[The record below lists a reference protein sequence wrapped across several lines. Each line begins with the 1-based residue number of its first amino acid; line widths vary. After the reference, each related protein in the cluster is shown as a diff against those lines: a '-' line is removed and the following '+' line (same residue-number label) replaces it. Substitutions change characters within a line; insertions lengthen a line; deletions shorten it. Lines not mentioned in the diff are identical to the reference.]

1 MEHGEAA
8 ARVAAVSA
16 AGIPLGHGSYDP
28 PAGPTLT
35 SVLLASPNRKLGAP
49 KHAAHPH
56 GDRGAEPVKYQPHYG
71 WVIAGVLF
79 TCFTLTV
86 GMLQYSYGVFVAPLE
101 EEFGWTRAEVNV
113 SLSFFAMTGLLAP
126 VAGPILDRFGSSR
139 VMMFSYL
146 ILAISFL
153 PRPWMTELWEFYV
166 LNILMYAG
174 MPGAIMLPVGKLIGI
189 WFTEARGRAVGIT
202 AMGANFGGFIF
213 SAQTRTLID
222 LTDWRATYFIFGVAI
237 ALLIPL
243 IALTIRD
250 APRRPAD
257 RPLRTETSADVP
269 LQEGMAVRDAIRTR
283 AFLLMT
289 GGLLLATIPYQ
300 SVLTQI
306 IPHLE
311 AEGMTSTNAAWVLS
325 VLAVFGMV
333 GKVLLGWLS
342 DIIAARKVFVGSL
355 FLQAFGLLVLING
368 GTSIYVWLVF
378 VPIFGVAFGGMG
390 SLMTLLPLET
400 FGIRAF
406 ASIFGLLS
414 LLILPTAL
422 IGPPLTGYAFDV
434 TGSYTIAFYVIAALL
449 VIGSIALWFAAPP
462 KWQSDSESEERQ
474 QIAQA
479 AT

>member
-1 MEHGEAA
+1 M
-8 ARVAAVSA
+8 
-16 AGIPLGHGSYDP
+16 
-28 PAGPTLT
+28 
-35 SVLLASPNRKLGAP
+35 
-49 KHAAHPH
+49 
-56 GDRGAEPVKYQPHYG
+56 KYQPHYG

-101 EEFGWTRAEVNV
+101 EEFGWTRAEINV

-222 LTDWRATYFIFGVAI
+222 LTDWRETYFIFGVAI

-257 RPLRTETSADVP
+257 RPLRTEASVDVV
-269 LQEGMAVRDAIRTR
+269 LEEGMAVRDAIRTR

-311 AEGMTSTNAAWVLS
+311 AEGMSSTNAAWVLS

-342 DIIAARKVFVGSL
+342 DIIAARKVFVASL
-355 FLQAFGLLVLING
+355 FLQAFGLVVLING

-449 VIGSIALWFAAPP
+449 VIGSVSLWFAAPP

-474 QIAQA
+474 KIAQV

>member
-1 MEHGEAA
+1 MSPR
-8 ARVAAVSA
+8 ARR
-16 AGIPLGHGSYDP
+16 PHK
-28 PAGPTLT
+28 
-35 SVLLASPNRKLGAP
+35 RKGAP
-49 KHAAHPH
+49 L
-56 GDRGAEPVKYQPHYG
+56 VNYQPHYG

-79 TCFTLTV
+79 VCFTLTV

-126 VAGPILDRFGSSR
+126 IAGPILDRFGSSR

-146 ILAISFL
+146 LLALSFL

-166 LNILMYAG
+166 LNIIMYAG

-222 LTDWRATYFIFGVAI
+222 LTDWRATYFIFGVTI

-243 IALTIRD
+243 IALTIRET
-250 APRRPAD
+250 PKRPVEIQQGTDPPPA
-257 RPLRTETSADVP
+257 TAVA
-269 LQEGMAVRDAIRTR
+269 EGMAARDAIRTKP
-283 AFLLMT
+283 FVLLT

-300 SVLTQI
+300 SVLTQL

-311 AEGMTSTNAAWVLS
+311 AEGMTSTSAAWVLS
-325 VLAVFGMV
+325 ALAVFGMG
-333 GKVLLGWLS
+333 GKLLLGDLA
-342 DIIAARKVFVGSL
+342 DRFAARKVFVASL
-355 FLQAFGLLVLING
+355 FMQTIGIIVLINA

-378 VPIFGVAFGGMG
+378 VPIYGISFGGMG

-422 IGPPLTGYAFDV
+422 IGPPLVGYAFDV
-434 TGSYTIAFYVIAALL
+434 TGSYTVAFYVIAALL
-449 VIGSIALWFAAPP
+449 IIGSIALWFAVPP
-462 KWQSDSESEERQ
+462 RWQKDSEEQERQ
-474 QIAQA
+474 QIAQV

>member
-1 MEHGEAA
+1 MK
-8 ARVAAVSA
+8 
-16 AGIPLGHGSYDP
+16 
-28 PAGPTLT
+28 
-35 SVLLASPNRKLGAP
+35 N
-49 KHAAHPH
+49 
-56 GDRGAEPVKYQPHYG
+56 QPHYG

-79 TCFTLTV
+79 VCFTLTV

-126 VAGPILDRFGSSR
+126 VAGPLLDRFGSSR

-146 ILAISFL
+146 LLAISFL
-153 PRPWMTELWEFYV
+153 PRPWMTELWEFYA

-222 LTDWRATYFIFGVAI
+222 LTDWRATYFIFGVTI

-243 IALTIRD
+243 IAVTIRET
-250 APRRPAD
+250 PRRTAEVQQGPD
-257 RPLRTETSADVP
+257 PSASANLD
-269 LQEGMAVRDAIRTR
+269 EGMAIRDAIRTR

-342 DIIAARKVFVGSL
+342 DLIAARKVFVASL
-355 FLQAFGLLVLING
+355 FLQALGLVILING
-368 GTSIYVWLVF
+368 GTSIYVWVLF
-378 VPIFGVAFGGMG
+378 VPIFGIAFGGMG

-422 IGPPLTGYAFDV
+422 IGPPLTGYSFDQ
-434 TGSYTIAFYVIAALL
+434 TGSYTLAFYVIAALL
-449 VIGSIALWFAAPP
+449 VIGSFALWFAAPP
-462 KWQSDSESEERQ
+462 KWQQPTDEEEQ
-474 QIAQA
+474 QQEIAQA

>member
-1 MEHGEAA
+1 M
-8 ARVAAVSA
+8 
-16 AGIPLGHGSYDP
+16 
-28 PAGPTLT
+28 
-35 SVLLASPNRKLGAP
+35 
-49 KHAAHPH
+49 
-56 GDRGAEPVKYQPHYG
+56 KYQPHYG

-79 TCFTLTV
+79 VCFTLTV

-146 ILAISFL
+146 ILALSFI
-153 PRPWMTELWEFYV
+153 PRPWMTELWEFYA

-222 LTDWRATYFIFGVAI
+222 LTDWRATYFIFGVTI

-243 IALTIRD
+243 IGLTIRET
-250 APRRPAD
+250 PRRRMDMQQEQDP
-257 RPLRTETSADVP
+257 ETSSVLAV
-269 LQEGMAVRDAIRTR
+269 GMAARDAIRTR
-283 AFLLMT
+283 AFLLIT
-289 GGLLLATIPYQ
+289 AGLLLATIPYQ

-325 VLAVFGMV
+325 VLAIFGMV

-355 FLQAFGLLVLING
+355 LLQALGLVILING
-368 GTSIYVWLVF
+368 GTSIYVWLLF

-462 KWQSDSESEERQ
+462 KWQQQSEEEKQ
-474 QIAQA
+474 QQEIAQV

>member
-1 MEHGEAA
+1 MFGF
-8 ARVAAVSA
+8 
-16 AGIPLGHGSYDP
+16 
-28 PAGPTLT
+28 
-35 SVLLASPNRKLGAP
+35 
-49 KHAAHPH
+49 
-56 GDRGAEPVKYQPHYG
+56 QPHYG

-79 TCFTLTV
+79 VCFTLTV

-126 VAGPILDRFGSSR
+126 IAGPLLDRFGSSR
-139 VMMFSYL
+139 VMMLSYL
-146 ILAISFL
+146 LLAASFL
-153 PRPWMTELWEFYV
+153 PRPWMTELWEFYA

-222 LTDWRATYFIFGVAI
+222 LTDWRATYFIFGVTI

-243 IALTIRD
+243 IAVTIRET
-250 APRRPAD
+250 PRRRVD
-257 RPLRTETSADVP
+257 VQQEMDTSTAAV
-269 LQEGMAVRDAIRTR
+269 LEEGMAIRDAIRTR
-283 AFLLMT
+283 AFVLMT

-311 AEGMTSTNAAWVLS
+311 AEGMSSTGAAWVLS
-325 VLAVFGMV
+325 VIAIFGMV
-333 GKVLLGWLS
+333 GKVLLGDLA
-342 DIIAARKVFVGSL
+342 DRFAARKVFVGSL

-368 GTSIYVWLVF
+368 GTSLYVWLIF

-434 TGSYTIAFYVIAALL
+434 TGSYTIAFYVIAGLL

-462 KWQSDSESEERQ
+462 KWQKSTDEEEETRD
-474 QIAQA
+474 IAQV

>member
-1 MEHGEAA
+1 M
-8 ARVAAVSA
+8 
-16 AGIPLGHGSYDP
+16 
-28 PAGPTLT
+28 
-35 SVLLASPNRKLGAP
+35 
-49 KHAAHPH
+49 
-56 GDRGAEPVKYQPHYG
+56 KYQPHYG

-79 TCFTLTV
+79 ICFTLTV

-126 VAGPILDRFGSSR
+126 IAGPLLDRFGSSR

-146 ILAISFL
+146 LLAISFL
-153 PRPWMTELWEFYV
+153 PRPWMTELWEFYA

-222 LTDWRATYFIFGVAI
+222 LTDWRATYFIFGIAI

-243 IALTIRD
+243 IAVTIRET
-250 APRRPAD
+250 PRRTQAVQQEID
-257 RPLRTETSADVP
+257 TSTSAV
-269 LQEGMAVRDAIRTR
+269 LEEGMTIRDAIRTR
-283 AFLLMT
+283 AFVLMT

-311 AEGMTSTNAAWVLS
+311 AEGMSSTGAAWVLS
-325 VLAVFGMV
+325 VIAIFGMA
-333 GKVLLGWLS
+333 GKVLLGDLA
-342 DIIAARKVFVGSL
+342 DRFAARKVFVASL
-355 FLQAFGLLVLING
+355 FLQAFGLVVLING
-368 GTSIYVWLVF
+368 GTSIYVWLIF

-434 TGSYTIAFYVIAALL
+434 TGSYTIAFYVIAGLL

-462 KWQSDSESEERQ
+462 QWQKSTDEEEETRD
-474 QIAQA
+474 IAQV

>member
-1 MEHGEAA
+1 M
-8 ARVAAVSA
+8 
-16 AGIPLGHGSYDP
+16 
-28 PAGPTLT
+28 
-35 SVLLASPNRKLGAP
+35 
-49 KHAAHPH
+49 
-56 GDRGAEPVKYQPHYG
+56 KYQPHYG

-101 EEFGWTRAEVNV
+101 EEFGWTRAEINV

-243 IALTIRD
+243 IAVTIRD
-250 APRRPAD
+250 APRRTPD
-257 RPLRTETSADVP
+257 MQQGPDPETSAV
-269 LQEGMAVRDAIRTR
+269 LAEGMAARDAIRTR
-283 AFLLMT
+283 AFLLVT
-289 GGLLLATIPYQ
+289 VGLLLATIPYQ
-300 SVLTQI
+300 SVLTQL

-342 DIIAARKVFVGSL
+342 DIIAARKVFVASL
-355 FLQAFGLLVLING
+355 FLQAFGLVVLING

-434 TGSYTIAFYVIAALL
+434 TGSYTIAFYVIAGLL

>member
-1 MEHGEAA
+1 MQS
-8 ARVAAVSA
+8 RTL
-16 AGIPLGHGSYDP
+16 LG
-28 PAGPTLT
+28 
-35 SVLLASPNRKLGAP
+35 
-49 KHAAHPH
+49 
-56 GDRGAEPVKYQPHYG
+56 YQPHYG

-86 GMLQYSYGVFVAPLE
+86 GMLQYSYGVFVGPLE

-113 SLSFFAMTGLLAP
+113 SLSFFAITGLLAP

-146 ILAISFL
+146 LLALSFL
-153 PRPWMTELWEFYV
+153 PRPWMTELWEFYA
-166 LNILMYAG
+166 LNMLMYAG

-222 LTDWRATYFIFGVAI
+222 LTDWRATYFMFGVTI
-237 ALLIPL
+237 AMLIPL
-243 IALTIRD
+243 IAFTIRET
-250 APRRPAD
+250 PRRPAEVQQNAG
-257 RPLRTETSADVP
+257 PSPAAAVA
-269 LQEGMAVRDAIRTR
+269 EGMAARDAMRTK
-283 AFLLMT
+283 AFLLIT
-289 GGLLLATIPYQ
+289 LGLLLATIPYQ
-300 SVLTQI
+300 SVLTQL

-311 AEGMTSTNAAWVLS
+311 AEGMTSTSAAWVLS
-325 VLAVFGMV
+325 VLAVFGMA
-333 GKVLLGWLS
+333 GKVLLGDLS
-342 DIIAARKVFVGSL
+342 DKFAARKVFVGSL
-355 FLQAFGLLVLING
+355 FLQAIGLLVLINA

-378 VPIFGVAFGGMG
+378 VPIYGISFGGMG

-422 IGPPLTGYAFDV
+422 IGPPLVGYAFDV
-434 TGSYTIAFYVIAALL
+434 TGSYTLAFYVIAALL
-449 VIGSIALWFAAPP
+449 VIGSISLWFAVPP
-462 KWQSDSESEERQ
+462 RWQQAESEDSSRDL
-474 QIAQA
+474 AH
-479 AT
+479 ATG

>member
-1 MEHGEAA
+1 M
-8 ARVAAVSA
+8 
-16 AGIPLGHGSYDP
+16 
-28 PAGPTLT
+28 
-35 SVLLASPNRKLGAP
+35 
-49 KHAAHPH
+49 
-56 GDRGAEPVKYQPHYG
+56 KYQPHYG

-79 TCFTLTV
+79 VCFTLTV

-243 IALTIRD
+243 IAVTIRD
-250 APRRPAD
+250 TPRRTPD
-257 RPLRTETSADVP
+257 VQQGPDPETSAV
-269 LQEGMAVRDAIRTR
+269 LAEGMAARDAIRTR
-283 AFLLMT
+283 AFLLIT
-289 GGLLLATIPYQ
+289 AGLLLATIPYQ

-311 AEGMTSTNAAWVLS
+311 AEGMSSTNAAWVLS

-355 FLQAFGLLVLING
+355 FLQAFGLVVLING

-378 VPIFGVAFGGMG
+378 VPIFGIAFGGMG

-422 IGPPLTGYAFDV
+422 IGPPLTGYSFDE

-462 KWQSDSESEERQ
+462 KWHSDSESEERQ

>member
-1 MEHGEAA
+1 MFG
-8 ARVAAVSA
+8 
-16 AGIPLGHGSYDP
+16 
-28 PAGPTLT
+28 
-35 SVLLASPNRKLGAP
+35 
-49 KHAAHPH
+49 
-56 GDRGAEPVKYQPHYG
+56 YQPHYG

-79 TCFTLTV
+79 VCFTLTV

-126 VAGPILDRFGSSR
+126 IAGPLLDRFGSSR

-146 ILAISFL
+146 LLAISFL
-153 PRPWMTELWEFYV
+153 PRPWMTELWEFYA

-222 LTDWRATYFIFGVAI
+222 LTDWRATYFIFGIAI

-243 IALTIRD
+243 IALTIRET
-250 APRRPAD
+250 PRRTQAVQQ
-257 RPLRTETSADVP
+257 EIGASTSAV
-269 LQEGMAVRDAIRTR
+269 LEEGMAIRDAIRTR

-311 AEGMTSTNAAWVLS
+311 AEGMSSTGAAWVLS
-325 VLAVFGMV
+325 VIAIFGMA
-333 GKVLLGWLS
+333 GKVLLGDLA
-342 DIIAARKVFVGSL
+342 DRFAARKVFVGSL
-355 FLQAFGLLVLING
+355 FLQAFGLVVLING
-368 GTSIYVWLVF
+368 GTSIYVWLIF

-422 IGPPLTGYAFDV
+422 VGPPLVGYAFDV
-434 TGSYTIAFYVIAALL
+434 TGSYTIAFYVIAGLL
-449 VIGSIALWFAAPP
+449 VLGSIALWFAAPP
-462 KWQSDSESEERQ
+462 KWQTSAGDEEETRD
-474 QIAQA
+474 IAQV

>member
-1 MEHGEAA
+1 M
-8 ARVAAVSA
+8 AAVSA

-28 PAGPTLT
+28 PVGPTLN
-35 SVLLASPNRKLGAP
+35 SVLLASPNGKLGAP
-49 KHAAHPH
+49 KHAVRLRGH
-56 GDRGAEPVKYQPHYG
+56 RGAQPVKYQPHYG

-101 EEFGWTRAEVNV
+101 EEFGWTRAEINV

-222 LTDWRATYFIFGVAI
+222 LTDWRETYFIFGVAI

-257 RPLRTETSADVP
+257 RPARNEASAAVP
-269 LQEGMAVRDAIRTR
+269 VEEGMAVRDAIRTR

-311 AEGMTSTNAAWVLS
+311 AEGMSSTNAAWVLS

-342 DIIAARKVFVGSL
+342 DIIAARKVFVASL
-355 FLQAFGLLVLING
+355 FLQAFGLVVLING

-449 VIGSIALWFAAPP
+449 VIGSISLWFAAPP

-474 QIAQA
+474 EIAQV

>member
-1 MEHGEAA
+1 M
-8 ARVAAVSA
+8 
-16 AGIPLGHGSYDP
+16 
-28 PAGPTLT
+28 
-35 SVLLASPNRKLGAP
+35 
-49 KHAAHPH
+49 
-56 GDRGAEPVKYQPHYG
+56 KYQPHYG

-79 TCFTLTV
+79 VCFTLTV

-243 IALTIRD
+243 IAVTIRD
-250 APRRPAD
+250 APRRTPD
-257 RPLRTETSADVP
+257 MQQGPDPSATVV
-269 LQEGMAVRDAIRTR
+269 LGEGMAARDAIRTR
-283 AFLLMT
+283 AFLLIT
-289 GGLLLATIPYQ
+289 AGLLLATIPYQ

-311 AEGMTSTNAAWVLS
+311 AEGMSSTNAAWVLS

-355 FLQAFGLLVLING
+355 FLQAFGLVVLING

-422 IGPPLTGYAFDV
+422 IGPPLTGYSFDE

-474 QIAQA
+474 QIAQV

>member
-1 MEHGEAA
+1 M
-8 ARVAAVSA
+8 RSQ
-16 AGIPLGHGSYDP
+16 
-28 PAGPTLT
+28 TLF
-35 SVLLASPNRKLGAP
+35 R
-49 KHAAHPH
+49 
-56 GDRGAEPVKYQPHYG
+56 YQPHYG
-71 WVIAGVLF
+71 WVIAAVLF
-79 TCFTLTV
+79 LCFTLTV

-101 EEFGWTRAEVNV
+101 DEFGWTRAEVNV

-126 VAGPILDRFGSSR
+126 VAGPILDRLGSSR

-146 ILAISFL
+146 LLSLSFL
-153 PRPWMTELWEFYV
+153 PRPWMTELWEFYA

-222 LTDWRATYFIFGVAI
+222 LTDWRATYFIFGATI
-237 ALLIPL
+237 ALLIPI

-250 APRRPAD
+250 TPRRTAD
-257 RPLRTETSADVP
+257 MRQEPNPEASAV
-269 LQEGMAVRDAIRTR
+269 LEEGMATRDAIRTR
-283 AFLLMT
+283 AFLLIT
-289 GGLLLATIPYQ
+289 IGLLLATIPYQ
-300 SVLTQI
+300 SVLTQL

-342 DIIAARKVFVGSL
+342 DLIAARKVFVGSL
-355 FLQAFGLLVLING
+355 LLQTLGLLILING
-368 GTSIYVWLVF
+368 GTSIYVWLLF
-378 VPIFGVAFGGMG
+378 VPIFGIAFGGMG

-422 IGPPLTGYAFDV
+422 IGPPLVGYAFDE
-434 TGSYTIAFYVIAALL
+434 TGSYALAFYVIAALL
-449 VIGSIALWFAAPP
+449 VIGSFTLWFAVPP
-462 KWQSDSESEERQ
+462 RWQSDSQAEERQ
-474 QIAQA
+474 EIAQIA
-479 AT
+479 T

>member
-1 MEHGEAA
+1 MA
-8 ARVAAVSA
+8 SA

-28 PAGPTLT
+28 PVYPTLT
-35 SVLLASPNRKLGAP
+35 FVLPTRPNGKLGAP
-49 KHAAHPH
+49 KHAARQHE
-56 GDRGAEPVKYQPHYG
+56 GRGAEPVRYQPHYG

-79 TCFTLTV
+79 VCFTLTV

-126 VAGPILDRFGSSR
+126 LAGPLLDRFGSSR
-139 VMMFSYL
+139 VMMLSYL
-146 ILAISFL
+146 LLAISFL
-153 PRPWMTELWEFYV
+153 PRPWMTELWEFYA

-237 ALLIPL
+237 AMLIPI

-257 RPLRTETSADVP
+257 RPLRTEASAVVP
-269 LQEGMAVRDAIRTR
+269 PEEGMAVRDAIRTR

-289 GGLLLATIPYQ
+289 FGLLLATIPYQ

-311 AEGMTSTNAAWVLS
+311 AEGMSSADAAWVLS

-342 DIIAARKVFVGSL
+342 DLIAARKVFVASL
-355 FLQAFGLLVLING
+355 FLQAFGLLVLVNG
-368 GTSIYVWLVF
+368 GTSIYVWLLF

-462 KWQSDSESEERQ
+462 KWQKSEEEEETRD
-474 QIAQA
+474 IAQV

>member
-1 MEHGEAA
+1 MFG
-8 ARVAAVSA
+8 
-16 AGIPLGHGSYDP
+16 
-28 PAGPTLT
+28 
-35 SVLLASPNRKLGAP
+35 
-49 KHAAHPH
+49 
-56 GDRGAEPVKYQPHYG
+56 YQPHYG

-79 TCFTLTV
+79 LCFTLTV

-146 ILAISFL
+146 LLAISFL
-153 PRPWMTELWEFYV
+153 PRPWMTELWEFYA

-222 LTDWRATYFIFGVAI
+222 LTDWRVTYFIFGVTI

-243 IALTIRD
+243 IALTIRESPQRVAD
-250 APRRPAD
+250 AAQQGTDSQAAGGPG
-257 RPLRTETSADVP
+257 
-269 LQEGMAVRDAIRTR
+269 EGMAARDAVRTR

-289 GGLLLATIPYQ
+289 IGLLLATIPYQ

-311 AEGMTSTNAAWVLS
+311 AEGMSSSVAAWVLS
-325 VLAVFGMV
+325 VLAVFGMI

-342 DIIAARKVFVGSL
+342 DLIASRKVFVGSL
-355 FLQAFGLLVLING
+355 ILQAIGLLILING
-368 GTSIYVWLVF
+368 GTSLYVWLLF

-422 IGPPLTGYAFDV
+422 IGPPLVGYAFDV
-434 TGSYTIAFYVIAALL
+434 TGSYTLPFYVISVLLL
-449 VIGSIALWFAAPP
+449 VGAATLWFAAPP
-462 KWQSDSESEERQ
+462 RWQTPTEQEERQ
-474 QIAQA
+474 EIAQL

>member
-1 MEHGEAA
+1 M
-8 ARVAAVSA
+8 
-16 AGIPLGHGSYDP
+16 
-28 PAGPTLT
+28 
-35 SVLLASPNRKLGAP
+35 
-49 KHAAHPH
+49 
-56 GDRGAEPVKYQPHYG
+56 KYQPHYG

-79 TCFTLTV
+79 VCFTLTV

-126 VAGPILDRFGSSR
+126 IAGPLLDRFGSSR

-146 ILAISFL
+146 LLAISFL
-153 PRPWMTELWEFYV
+153 PRPWMTELWEFYA
-166 LNILMYAG
+166 LNIIMYAG

-222 LTDWRATYFIFGVAI
+222 LTDWRATYFIFGVTI

-243 IALTIRD
+243 IAVTIRETPRRRADVQQEID
-250 APRRPAD
+250 APA
-257 RPLRTETSADVP
+257 SAA
-269 LQEGMAVRDAIRTR
+269 QEEGMTIREAIRTR
-283 AFLLMT
+283 AFVLMT

-311 AEGMTSTNAAWVLS
+311 AEGMSSTGAAWVLS
-325 VLAVFGMV
+325 VIAIFGMA
-333 GKVLLGWLS
+333 GKVLLGDLA
-342 DIIAARKVFVGSL
+342 DRFAARKVFVGSL

-368 GTSIYVWLVF
+368 GTSIYVWLIF

-434 TGSYTIAFYVIAALL
+434 TGSYTIAFYVIAGLL

-462 KWQSDSESEERQ
+462 KWQKSTDEEERQ
-474 QIAQA
+474 EIAQV

>member
-1 MEHGEAA
+1 MFGF
-8 ARVAAVSA
+8 
-16 AGIPLGHGSYDP
+16 
-28 PAGPTLT
+28 
-35 SVLLASPNRKLGAP
+35 
-49 KHAAHPH
+49 
-56 GDRGAEPVKYQPHYG
+56 QPHYG

-79 TCFTLTV
+79 VCFTLTV

-126 VAGPILDRFGSSR
+126 IAGPLLDRFGSSR

-146 ILAISFL
+146 LLAVSFL
-153 PRPWMTELWEFYV
+153 PRPWMTELWEFYA

-222 LTDWRATYFIFGVAI
+222 LTDWRATYFIFGITI

-243 IALTIRD
+243 IAVTIRET
-250 APRRPAD
+250 PRRRVDVQQEMDA
-257 RPLRTETSADVP
+257 SATAV
-269 LQEGMAVRDAIRTR
+269 LEEGMTIRDAIRTR
-283 AFLLMT
+283 AFVLMT

-311 AEGMTSTNAAWVLS
+311 AEGMSSTGAAWVLS
-325 VLAVFGMV
+325 VIAIFGMV
-333 GKVLLGWLS
+333 GKVLLGDLA
-342 DIIAARKVFVGSL
+342 DRFAARKVFVGSL

-368 GTSIYVWLVF
+368 GTSLYVWLIF

-422 IGPPLTGYAFDV
+422 VGPPLTGYAFDV
-434 TGSYTIAFYVIAALL
+434 TGSYTIAFYVIAGLL
-449 VIGSIALWFAAPP
+449 VIGSVALWFAAPP
-462 KWQSDSESEERQ
+462 QWQKSTGTDEEEETRD
-474 QIAQA
+474 IAHA

>member
-1 MEHGEAA
+1 M
-8 ARVAAVSA
+8 
-16 AGIPLGHGSYDP
+16 
-28 PAGPTLT
+28 
-35 SVLLASPNRKLGAP
+35 
-49 KHAAHPH
+49 
-56 GDRGAEPVKYQPHYG
+56 KYQPHYG

-79 TCFTLTV
+79 VCFTLTV

-243 IALTIRD
+243 IAVTIRD
-250 APRRPAD
+250 APRRTPD
-257 RPLRTETSADVP
+257 MQQGPDPETSAVLED
-269 LQEGMAVRDAIRTR
+269 GMAARDAFRTR

-289 GGLLLATIPYQ
+289 AGLLLATIPYQ

-311 AEGMTSTNAAWVLS
+311 AEGMSSTNAAWVLS

-333 GKVLLGWLS
+333 GKVLLGWMS
-342 DIIAARKVFVGSL
+342 DIIAARKVFVASL
-355 FLQAFGLLVLING
+355 FLQAFGLVVLING

-378 VPIFGVAFGGMG
+378 VPIFGIAFGGMG

>member
-1 MEHGEAA
+1 M
-8 ARVAAVSA
+8 
-16 AGIPLGHGSYDP
+16 
-28 PAGPTLT
+28 
-35 SVLLASPNRKLGAP
+35 
-49 KHAAHPH
+49 
-56 GDRGAEPVKYQPHYG
+56 KYQPHYG

-101 EEFGWTRAEVNV
+101 EEFGWTRAEINV

-222 LTDWRATYFIFGVAI
+222 LTDWRETYFIFGVAI

-250 APRRPAD
+250 TPKRTAD
-257 RPLRTETSADVP
+257 IQQGPDPQVSAV
-269 LQEGMAVRDAIRTR
+269 LEEGMAARDAIRTR
-283 AFLLMT
+283 AFLLIT
-289 GGLLLATIPYQ
+289 AGLLLATIPYQ

-311 AEGMTSTNAAWVLS
+311 AEGMSSTNAAWVLS

-355 FLQAFGLLVLING
+355 FLQAFGLVVLING

-378 VPIFGVAFGGMG
+378 VPIFGIAFGGMG

-449 VIGSIALWFAAPP
+449 VIGSVALWFAAPP
-462 KWQSDSESEERQ
+462 KWQTDSESKERQ

>member
-1 MEHGEAA
+1 MFGF
-8 ARVAAVSA
+8 
-16 AGIPLGHGSYDP
+16 
-28 PAGPTLT
+28 
-35 SVLLASPNRKLGAP
+35 
-49 KHAAHPH
+49 
-56 GDRGAEPVKYQPHYG
+56 QPHYG

-79 TCFTLTV
+79 VCFTLTV

-126 VAGPILDRFGSSR
+126 IAGPLLDRFGSSR

-146 ILAISFL
+146 LLAISFL
-153 PRPWMTELWEFYV
+153 PRPWMTELWEFYA
-166 LNILMYAG
+166 LNVLMYAG

-222 LTDWRATYFIFGVAI
+222 LTDWRATYFIFGITI

-243 IALTIRD
+243 IAVTIRET
-250 APRRPAD
+250 PRRRVD
-257 RPLRTETSADVP
+257 VQQEMDTSTAAV
-269 LQEGMAVRDAIRTR
+269 LEEGMTIRDAIRTR
-283 AFLLMT
+283 AFVLMT

-311 AEGMTSTNAAWVLS
+311 AEGMSSTGAAWVLS
-325 VLAVFGMV
+325 VIAIFGMV
-333 GKVLLGWLS
+333 GKVLLGDLA
-342 DIIAARKVFVGSL
+342 DRFAARKVFVGSL

-368 GTSIYVWLVF
+368 GTSLYVWLIF

-422 IGPPLTGYAFDV
+422 VGPPLTGYAFDV
-434 TGSYTIAFYVIAALL
+434 TGSYTIAFYVIAGLL

-462 KWQSDSESEERQ
+462 KWQKSTGTDEEEETRD
-474 QIAQA
+474 IAHA

>member
-1 MEHGEAA
+1 MTQSSQSLFGF
-8 ARVAAVSA
+8 R
-16 AGIPLGHGSYDP
+16 
-28 PAGPTLT
+28 
-35 SVLLASPNRKLGAP
+35 
-49 KHAAHPH
+49 
-56 GDRGAEPVKYQPHYG
+56 PHYG

-79 TCFTLTV
+79 LCFTLTV

-126 VAGPILDRFGSSR
+126 LAGPLLDRFGSSR
-139 VMMFSYL
+139 IMMLSYL
-146 ILAISFL
+146 LLAVSFL

-166 LNILMYAG
+166 LNIIMYAG

-222 LTDWRATYFIFGVAI
+222 MTDWRATYFIFGVSI
-237 ALLIPL
+237 ALLIPI

-250 APRRPAD
+250 APRRPMDDQPGAAAAA
-257 RPLRTETSADVP
+257 SAA
-269 LQEGMAVRDAIRTR
+269 QEEGMSLREAIRTK
-283 AFLLMT
+283 AFILVT
-289 GGLLLATIPYQ
+289 IGLLLATIPYQ
-300 SVLTQI
+300 SVLTQV

-311 AEGMTSTNAAWVLS
+311 AEGMSSTVAAWVLS

-342 DIIAARKVFVGSL
+342 DIIAARKVFVASL
-355 FLQAFGLLVLING
+355 FLQAFGLLVLINA
-368 GTSIYVWLVF
+368 GTSIYVWLIF
-378 VPIFGVAFGGMG
+378 VPIFGIAFGGMG

-422 IGPPLTGYAFDV
+422 IGPPLTGYSFDE
-434 TGSYTIAFYVIAALL
+434 TGSYTLAFYVIAGLL
-449 VIGSIALWFAAPP
+449 VVGALALWFAVPP
-462 KWQSDSESEERQ
+462 KWQKPTQQEETRD
-474 QIAQA
+474 IAQV

>member
-1 MEHGEAA
+1 MQS
-8 ARVAAVSA
+8 R
-16 AGIPLGHGSYDP
+16 
-28 PAGPTLT
+28 TLF
-35 SVLLASPNRKLGAP
+35 G
-49 KHAAHPH
+49 
-56 GDRGAEPVKYQPHYG
+56 YQPHYG

-126 VAGPILDRFGSSR
+126 VAGPLVDRFGSSR
-139 VMMFSYL
+139 VMMVSYL
-146 ILAISFL
+146 LLALSFL
-153 PRPWMTELWEFYV
+153 PRPWMTELWEFYA

-222 LTDWRATYFIFGVAI
+222 LTDWRATYFIFGATI
-237 ALLIPL
+237 ALLIPI
-243 IALTIRD
+243 IAFTIRET
-250 APRRPAD
+250 PRRTLDARQGTD
-257 RPLRTETSADVP
+257 SAAAAK
-269 LQEGMAVRDAIRTR
+269 QEGMAARDAIRTK
-283 AFLLMT
+283 AFVLMT
-289 GGLLLATIPYQ
+289 LGLLLATIPYQ
-300 SVLTQI
+300 SVLTQL

-311 AEGMTSTNAAWVLS
+311 AEGMSSTSAAWVLS
-325 VLAVFGMV
+325 VLAVFGMG
-333 GKVLLGWLS
+333 GKVLLGDLA
-342 DIIAARKVFVGSL
+342 DKFAARKVFVGSL
-355 FLQAFGLLVLING
+355 FLQAIGLLVLINA

-378 VPIFGVAFGGMG
+378 VPIYGISFGGMG

-422 IGPPLTGYAFDV
+422 IGPPLVGYAFDV
-434 TGSYTIAFYVIAALL
+434 TGSYTLAFYVITALL
-449 VIGSIALWFAAPP
+449 VVGSISLWFAVPP
-462 KWQSDSESEERQ
+462 RWQQAESEYTQREVV
-474 QIAQA
+474 QA
-479 AT
+479 TT

>member
-1 MEHGEAA
+1 M
-8 ARVAAVSA
+8 
-16 AGIPLGHGSYDP
+16 
-28 PAGPTLT
+28 
-35 SVLLASPNRKLGAP
+35 
-49 KHAAHPH
+49 
-56 GDRGAEPVKYQPHYG
+56 KYQPHYG

-79 TCFTLTV
+79 VCFTLTV

-126 VAGPILDRFGSSR
+126 IAGPLLDRFGSSR

-146 ILAISFL
+146 LLAISFL
-153 PRPWMTELWEFYV
+153 PRPWMTELWEFYA
-166 LNILMYAG
+166 LNVLMYAG

-222 LTDWRATYFIFGVAI
+222 LTDWRATYFIFGVTI

-243 IALTIRD
+243 IAVTIRET
-250 APRRPAD
+250 PRRTQAVQQEID
-257 RPLRTETSADVP
+257 TSASAV
-269 LQEGMAVRDAIRTR
+269 LEEGMTIREAIRTR
-283 AFLLMT
+283 AFVLMT

-311 AEGMTSTNAAWVLS
+311 AEGMSSTGAAWVLS
-325 VLAVFGMV
+325 VIAIFGMV
-333 GKVLLGWLS
+333 GKVLLGDLA
-342 DIIAARKVFVGSL
+342 DRFAARKVFVGSL
-355 FLQAFGLLVLING
+355 FLQAFGLIVLING
-368 GTSIYVWLVF
+368 GTSIYVWLIF

-434 TGSYTIAFYVIAALL
+434 TGSYTIAFYVIAGLL
-449 VIGSIALWFAAPP
+449 VIGSVALWFAAPP
-462 KWQSDSESEERQ
+462 KWQTSTDEEEETRD
-474 QIAQA
+474 IAQV

>member
-1 MEHGEAA
+1 M
-8 ARVAAVSA
+8 
-16 AGIPLGHGSYDP
+16 
-28 PAGPTLT
+28 
-35 SVLLASPNRKLGAP
+35 
-49 KHAAHPH
+49 
-56 GDRGAEPVKYQPHYG
+56 KYQPHYG

-79 TCFTLTV
+79 VCFTLTV

-126 VAGPILDRFGSSR
+126 IAGPLLDRFGSSR
-139 VMMFSYL
+139 VMMLSYL
-146 ILAISFL
+146 LLAISFL
-153 PRPWMTELWEFYV
+153 PRPWMTELWEFYA

-222 LTDWRATYFIFGVAI
+222 LTDWRATYFIFGVTI

-243 IALTIRD
+243 IAVTIRET
-250 APRRPAD
+250 PRRRVDVQQEVDTPA
-257 RPLRTETSADVP
+257 SAA
-269 LQEGMAVRDAIRTR
+269 QEEGMAIRDAIRTR
-283 AFLLMT
+283 AFVLMT

-311 AEGMTSTNAAWVLS
+311 AEGMSSTGAAWVLS
-325 VLAVFGMV
+325 VIAIFGMV
-333 GKVLLGWLS
+333 GKVLLGDLA
-342 DIIAARKVFVGSL
+342 DRFAARKVFVGSL

-368 GTSIYVWLVF
+368 GTSIYVWLIF

-434 TGSYTIAFYVIAALL
+434 TGSYTIAFYVIAGLL

-462 KWQSDSESEERQ
+462 KWQKSTDEEERQ
-474 QIAQA
+474 EIAQV